1 MLSPRR
7 AILREATAEQ
17 HRRVD
22 MLLEHG
28 NTFGDLSAYGEHLR
42 QMHLFHRNFNDKLIT
57 KFFDSPGHWQVG
69 ERIVWLAQD
78 LRALGLAPMPSTDA
92 LAIGAPI
99 FSNNGEALGA
109 LYVLIGSAL
118 GAAVLVK
125 RLDAMG
131 VTSDRGGMYLSA
143 LASSRLWPDFLAVL
157 EAADLV
163 SDEDLVAGAAK
174 TFDFLID
181 HLGELQGA

>member
-7 AILREATAEQ
+7 AILREATAER

-22 MLLEHG
+22 LLLENA
-28 NTFGDLSAYGEHLR
+28 NTFGDLIAYCDHLR
-42 QMHLFHRNFNDKLIT
+42 HMHLFHRNFNEKLIT
-57 KFFDSPGHWQVG
+57 DFFNVPGHWQVG
-69 ERIVWLAQD
+69 ERVDWLAQD
-78 LRALGLAPMPSTDA
+78 LRALGLAPLPSMDA
-92 LAIGAPI
+92 VATRAPT
-99 FSNNGEALGA
+99 FSNAGEALGA

-131 VTSDRGGMYLSA
+131 VTPDRGGMYLSA
-143 LASSRLWPDFLAVL
+143 LASSRLWPEFLAAL
-157 EAADLV
+157 ETADLA
-163 SDEDLVAGAAK
+163 SDEDLVAGATK

>member
-22 MLLEHG
+22 MLLENA
-28 NTFGDLSAYGEHLR
+28 NTFGDLSAYCDHLR
-42 QMHLFHRNFNDKLIT
+42 RMHLFHRNLEDQLLTNA
-57 KFFDSPGHWQVG
+57 FDASGHWQIA
-69 ERIVWLAQD
+69 ERVDWLAQD
-78 LRALGLAPMPSTDA
+78 LQALGLAPLLTTSLSTTETPTFA
-92 LAIGAPI
+92 
-99 FSNNGEALGA
+99 NGGETLGA

-125 RLDAMG
+125 RLGSMG
-131 VTSDRGGMYLSA
+131 VTADHGGMYLSA
-143 LASSRLWPDFLAVL
+143 LASSRLWPEFLAAL
-157 EAADLV
+157 ESADLA
-163 SDEDLVAGAAK
+163 SDEDLVAGASK
-174 TFDFLID
+174 TFDCLID